1 MTFIPGLLS
10 VAVSLVFI
18 WICKHLVDIASGG
31 AQASELLVPSIVM
44 CLLQLSRICLNA
56 LAARYDSISYARL
69 NFNIRARLFSSLLQS
84 QWEGKEKMH
93 SGDALNRLFTD
104 VDTVTKVICRD
115 IPSAAVTLVRLLAA
129 LVFLAVLDLRLA
141 LVILLV
147 TPALLLAGKLF
158 FRKIRQ
164 MTKDIRQTES
174 SVQTHIQE
182 SIQNKTLLQSM
193 EMGPVAE
200 NDLSDLQSREFGQIM
215 RRTRFNIWSKVILGL
230 SFAAGYAIAFLWG
243 VHGIAAGTVTFG
255 MMTAFLQLVGQ
266 IQHPA
271 MSLSQQIPSFIYA
284 SASIDRLMELSGALR
299 EEEGEPIRLNP
310 PAGLRITDVS
320 FKYPDG
326 EKNVFSSFS
335 HDFKPGSRTAIVGR
349 TGVGKST
356 LIRLMLS
363 LLRPSGGSLCLY
375 DSETPPGSEVPCSP
389 RTRVNFSYVPQG
401 NSLFSGTVRDN
412 LLIGNP
418 SASEDDMRK
427 ALERAAAEFV
437 FELPDSLDTVCGEKG
452 SGLSEGQAQR
462 IAIARGLL
470 RPGSI
475 LLMDEFSSSL
485 DAETEERLIK
495 NLVADASDKTMIFIT
510 HRERITDFCDTVVR
524 L

>member
-1 MTFIPGLLS
+1 
-10 VAVSLVFI
+10 
-18 WICKHLVDIASGG
+18 
-31 AQASELLVPSIVM
+31 
-44 CLLQLSRICLNA
+44 
-56 LAARYDSISYARL
+56 
-69 NFNIRARLFSSLLQS
+69 
-84 QWEGKEKMH
+84 
-93 SGDALNRLFTD
+93 
-104 VDTVTKVICRD
+104 
-115 IPSAAVTLVRLLAA
+115 
-129 LVFLAVLDLRLA
+129 
-141 LVILLV
+141 
-147 TPALLLAGKLF
+147 
-158 FRKIRQ
+158 